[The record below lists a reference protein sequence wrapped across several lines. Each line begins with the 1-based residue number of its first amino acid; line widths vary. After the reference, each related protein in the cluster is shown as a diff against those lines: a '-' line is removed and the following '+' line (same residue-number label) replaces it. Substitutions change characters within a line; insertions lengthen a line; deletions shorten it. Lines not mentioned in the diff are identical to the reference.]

1 MNRGYLLVRIF
12 DNAIVETYNKIFT
25 SFDFACELRNQ
36 IASESLGEGFWDL
49 LELEIDTFQTSNDLK
64 AINK

>member
-1 MNRGYLLVRIF
+1 MNKGYLLVRIF
-12 DNAIVETYNKIFT
+12 NDTIVETYNKIFT

-36 IASESLGEGFWDL
+36 IANECLGKGFWEL

-64 AINK
+64 VINK